1 MEATSDR
8 FRENATRAIADTQL
22 QHNMTE
28 TGPRFIEKRARARA
42 ALPEFDALRDPSRD
56 IKNHVLEHLDIYL
69 ERYESAVLT
78 SGGHVHW
85 AETAGEAVAAILA
98 ICKRVG
104 AKTVTK
110 GKSMISEEIE
120 LNQHMERAGITPVE
134 TDLGEY
140 IIQLRNEPPS
150 HIIAPAVHLRM
161 RFAASTRI
169 CRRIAISQKFQRSLK
184 RRAACCARNILMPMW
199 A

>member
-42 ALPEFDALRDPSRD
+42 ALPEFDALRDQSRD

-85 AETAGEAVAAILA
+85 AETADEAVEAILA
-98 ICKRVG
+98 ICKRVIERHG
-104 AKTVTK
+104 
-110 GKSMISEEIE
+110 GKIWIE
-120 LNQHMERAGITPVE
+120 STPGVG
-134 TDLGEY
+134 TTFLFT
-140 IIQLRNEPPS
+140 LR
-150 HIIAPAVHLRM
+150 RC
-161 RFAASTRI
+161 AA
-169 CRRIAISQKFQRSLK
+169 
-184 RRAACCARNILMPMW
+184 
-199 A
+199 